1 MEYSDN
7 FSDMQRDALE
17 RLRQMQERSKNAIEI
32 PKEPPP
38 VAESEP
44 HMPPSPSDPLG
55 NLLSGLGISGDRL
68 LIIVMLILLYKN
80 KADIKL
86 LLALAYLLL

>member
-1 MEYSDN
+1 MDYSDN

-17 RLRQMQERSKNAIEI
+17 RLRQMQERSKSAIEI
-32 PKEPPP
+32 PQEPPR
-38 VAESEP
+38 VAESELP
-44 HMPPSPSDPLG
+44 ITSSQSDPLS
-55 NLLSGLGISGDRL
+55 NMLSRLGINGDRL

>member
-1 MEYSDN
+1 MIYLEYSDN
-7 FSDMQRDALE
+7 FSDMQQDALK

-32 PKEPPP
+32 PKEPP
-38 VAESEP
+38 
-44 HMPPSPSDPLG
+44 MPPSQSDPLG
-55 NLLSGLGISGDRL
+55 NLLSGLSISGDRL